1 MSIRAAKRYSP
12 FREEVKRA
20 WYELRGS
27 NASPRRLAVAVGI
40 GLFIGSLPIFGC
52 HTPLVLGF
60 CIWFHLDG
68 AIAWLAANVSNP
80 FFAPALLTLEVE
92 VGSYLRT
99 GAFVR
104 PPANVTAWDMGRFA
118 GDLFLGAPLVALGV
132 ALVGMAITYGFA
144 RLRRALFP
152 RRAPPNPYRL
162 PENAPPWV
170 KAVERVASRYARAG
184 APTPRERTRFHYVR
198 TKLLGDP
205 VAKMIADLEGEQAG
219 ALGALLDV
227 GTGRGQL
234 PMLLLELGRA
244 TSASG
249 FDWDAQKVDD
259 ASEAARRDP
268 PLDAAFRRGDF
279 REAELASADT
289 ALLID
294 VLHYVDL
301 PAQDRL
307 IDSVADAVR
316 PGGRV
321 VVREADTERGLRS
334 FITLLEERFFTLV
347 RFNHGERVRFR
358 PAREIAE
365 RLERRGFAC
374 EIRPAWGAAPFS
386 NVLIIGRR
394 PWTAR
399 STSLFRVVFL
409 VAVLAL
415 ALAGCNDGPRALVL
429 IDGSPEAAR
438 AEVAQRAASFAK
450 RGRAVQILRVDEKAA
465 VEIAARGEGEVALV
479 PEATPLGEFV
489 TSGRGRDAG
498 VVKLGGDVLRVL
510 EVDGKLHPKVDG
522 AGAHDLATFLA
533 SGQ

>member
-1 MSIRAAKRYSP
+1 MSASAAQTYSP
-12 FREEVKRA
+12 FRQEVKRA

-68 AIAWLAANVSNP
+68 AIAWLASNVSNP
-80 FFAPALLTLEVE
+80 FLAPALLTLEVE

-99 GAFVR
+99 GALVR
-104 PPANVTAWDMGRFA
+104 PPATVTASDVGRFA

-132 ALVGMAITYGFA
+132 ALVGIGITYGLA

-152 RRAPPNPYRL
+152 RRAPPEPYRL
-162 PENAPPWV
+162 PDNAPPWV
-170 KAVERVASRYARAG
+170 KAVERVASRYALAG

-205 VAKMIADLEGEQAG
+205 VAKMIADLEGERAG

-249 FDWDAQKVDD
+249 FDWDARKVDD

-268 PLDAAFRRGDF
+268 PLDAAFRRGDI
-279 REAELASADT
+279 REAELSSADT

-307 IDSVADAVR
+307 LDSVADAVR

-358 PAREIAE
+358 PARGIAE

-374 EIRPAWGAAPFS
+374 EIPTG
-386 NVLIIGRR
+386 LGRG
-394 PWTAR
+394 
-399 STSLFRVVFL
+399 
-409 VAVLAL
+409 AVLQRAHHRKEARVTRSLLVLSAILSLGL

-438 AEVAQRAASFAK
+438 AEVARRAASFAK
-450 RGRAVQILRVDEKAA
+450 RGRAVQILPVDGKAA

-479 PEATPLGEFV
+479 PEATPLGDFV

-498 VVKLGGDVLRVL
+498 VVKIGGDALRVL

-522 AGAHDLATFLA
+522 PGAHALATFLA
-533 SGQ
+533 SGD

>member
-1 MSIRAAKRYSP
+1 MSARAEEVSPP

-99 GAFVR
+99 GALREARRRTSPIAGR
-104 PPANVTAWDMGRFA
+104 PGRFA
-118 GDLFLGAPLVALGV
+118 GDLFIGAPLVALGI
-132 ALVGMAITYGFA
+132 ALSGMAITYGLA

-152 RRAPPNPYRL
+152 RRAPPDPYRL
-162 PENAPPWV
+162 PDDAPPWV
-170 KAVERVASRYARAG
+170 KAVERVASRYAHAD

-205 VAKMIADLEGEQAG
+205 VAKMIADLEGDRAG

-234 PMLLLELGRA
+234 AVLLLELGRA
-244 TSASG
+244 TSANG
-249 FDWDAQKVDD
+249 FDWDAQKIED
-259 ASEAARRDP
+259 ASGAALRDP
-268 PLDAAFRRGDF
+268 PLDAAFRKGDI
-279 REAELASADT
+279 RDAEFASADT

-301 PAQDRL
+301 ASQDRL
-307 IDSVADAVR
+307 LDAVADAVR

-321 VVREADTERGLRS
+321 VVREADTERGIRS
-334 FITLLEERFFTLV
+334 FVTLLEERFFTLI
-347 RFNHGERVRFR
+347 RFNRGERVRFR

-374 EIRPAWGAAPFS
+374 EVRPAWGMAPFS

-394 PWTAR
+394 PRLMR
-399 STSLFRVVFL
+399 SVLVL
-409 VAVLAL
+409 VAILSS
-415 ALAGCNDGPRALVL
+415 G
-429 IDGSPEAAR
+429 AR
-438 AEVAQRAASFAK
+438 ASPRVATT
-450 RGRAVQILRVDEKAA
+450 GRARWC
-465 VEIAARGEGEVALV
+465 
-479 PEATPLGEFV
+479 
-489 TSGRGRDAG
+489 
-498 VVKLGGDVLRVL
+498 
-510 EVDGKLHPKVDG
+510 
-522 AGAHDLATFLA
+522 
-533 SGQ
+533 